1 MVIQEKD
8 YILVMPDNKIIPVDD
23 IEYAKALVNT
33 YYEKKLEIS
42 KSKPEFEE
50 LDFTDEESRE
60 EVFRTIGVI
69 ESEPKLYR
77 TEDIIESVREMN
89 LFDDEQEEIITD
101 LLLARLEINKY
112 FLEELLISLDPI
124 QLCT

>member
-1 MVIQEKD
+1 MVVQEKD

-42 KSKPEFEE
+42 KLKPEFEE
-50 LDFTDEESRE
+50 LDFTDEESRD

-77 TEDIIESVREMN
+77 TEDVIEAVRERE
-89 LFDDEQEEIITD
+89 LFEDEQQEIITD
-101 LLLARLEINKY
+101 LLLAKLEVNKD
-112 FLEELLISLDPI
+112 FVEEILLSIDPI
-124 QLCT
+124 QLST